1 MLFNNWNP
9 RSGTICGNAFNE
21 ERIQG
26 HFADFAEE
34 VGVEDVEGN

>member
-9 RSGTICGNAFNE
+9 RSGTIRGNAFNE

-26 HFADFAEE
+26 HFAEE
-34 VGVEDVEGN
+34 VGVEDMEGN